1 MRNYTFY
8 NYKGGK
14 TLFPKND
21 WLTEEYLAE
30 HEKIFMTEYLAK
42 DDRRKIYHRYRL
54 RTCDPTRFTDSW
66 NTISNALIA
75 TVIYAFVDCRSMPPL
90 TACINAD
97 AAMKQPKGDKNNE
110 NDQRNQKHYGHAGIR

>member
-42 DDRRKIYHRYRL
+42 DERRKIYHRYRL
-54 RTCDPTRFTDSW
+54 RTCDPTRFTDTLEYDLKCPHCSGD
-66 NTISNALIA
+66 LRLCGLPLDA
-75 TVIYAFVDCRSMPPL
+75 TTHGLYKCRRCDEA
-90 TACINAD
+90 T
-97 AAMKQPKGDKNNE
+97 E
-110 NDQRNQKHYGHAGIR
+110 RR

>member
-30 HEKIFMTEYLAK
+30 HEKIFMTEYLTK
-42 DDRRKIYHRYRL
+42 DDRRKVYHRYRL
-54 RTCDPTRFTDSW
+54 RTCDPTRFTDTLEYDLKCPHC
-66 NTISNALIA
+66 NGNLRLCGLPLDA
-75 TVIYAFVDCRSMPPL
+75 TTHGLYKCRHCDEA
-90 TACINAD
+90 T
-97 AAMKQPKGDKNNE
+97 E
-110 NDQRNQKHYGHAGIR
+110 RR